1 MKRQTKLSKRSIINA
16 ICAVTLTIALLAF
29 PIIYFGVCPKKYAD
43 FIESA
48 CKKYDL
54 TEETVYAV
62 IKVESGFNRNAKSAK
77 GAIGLMQILPS
88 TAEYI
93 CPDETEIDLYD
104 PKTNVYVGAKY
115 LSYLFNKFND
125 ERVALAAYNAGEGN
139 VINWLSDENYSENG
153 KTLSVIPFSETRAYV
168 EKVLKFKRLYK
179 ILYKPFQN

>member
-1 MKRQTKLSKRSIINA
+1 MKRQTKLSKKSIINA

-29 PIIYFGVCPKKYAD
+29 SIIYFGVCPKKYAD

-104 PKTNVYVGAKY
+104 PKTNVYV
-115 LSYLFNKFND
+115 
-125 ERVALAAYNAGEGN
+125 
-139 VINWLSDENYSENG
+139 INWLSDQNYSENG

-179 ILYKPFQN
+179 ILYKSFQN

>member
-1 MKRQTKLSKRSIINA
+1 MKRQTKLSKKSIINA

-29 PIIYFGVCPKKYAD
+29 SIIYFGVCPKRYAD

-93 CPDETEIDLYD
+93 CPDETGIDLYN
-104 PKTNVYVGAKY
+104 PETNVFTGVKY
-115 LSYLFNKFND
+115 LSYLTDKFDD
-125 ERVALAAYNAGEGN
+125 EKVALAAYNAGEGN
-139 VINWLSDENYSENG
+139 VITWLSDENFSKDG
-153 KTLSVIPFSETRAYV
+153 KTLSVIPFKETRIYV

-179 ILYKPFQN
+179 ILYKSFQA